1 TPVWIT
7 STPERA
13 LTPTAIALGNFD
25 GVHRGH
31 HNVIQPV
38 LQQSVRST
46 VVTFHPHPREYFTGE
61 SCPLLTPLEEKISH
75 LKALGIQQLVLLPF
89 NQELASLSPEAF
101 VKNLLVDQLK
111 PHYISVGEDFRF
123 GYQRRGT
130 AETLSAIASQL
141 GITVNIASLQTNGE
155 QRISSSSIR
164 DAISNGNIQLANA
177 LLGRPYTLRGTVITG
192 EQRGRTIGFPTANLA
207 LPRNKLVPCYGVY
220 AVQVT
225 STTRPLISPHPAV
238 MNIGMRPTVNG
249 QHPTIEIHLL
259 DWTGE
264 LYQHNLT
271 VQLKQFLRSE
281 EKFSSLDALKAQI
294 ASDCELAR
302 QILPCPSSEPVNS

>member
-1 TPVWIT
+1 MWIT
-7 STPERA
+7 STPDRT

-38 LQQSVRST
+38 LEQPVRST

-75 LKALGIQQLVLLPF
+75 FKALGIQQLVLLPF
-89 NQELASLSPEAF
+89 NQELASLPPETF
-101 VKNLLVDQLK
+101 VQTRLVEQLK

-123 GYQRRGT
+123 GYQRQGT
-130 AETLSAIASQL
+130 AETLRAIASQL
-141 GITVNIASLQTNGE
+141 GITVNIASLQTSGE

-164 DAISNGNIQLANA
+164 DAISNGNIQLANE
-177 LLGRPYTLRGTVITG
+177 LLGRPYTLRGTVVTG

-207 LPRNKLVPCYGVY
+207 LPRNKLVPRYGVY

-225 STTRPLISPHPAV
+225 STTRPLIAPHPAV

-259 DWTGE
+259 DWTGD
-264 LYQHNLT
+264 LYQSNLT
-271 VQLKQFLRSE
+271 VQLKQFLRPE

-302 QILPCPSSEPVNS
+302 QILLCPSSEPVNP

>member
-1 TPVWIT
+1 MWIT
-7 STPERA
+7 STPERT

-31 HNVIQPV
+31 QNVIQPV

-61 SCPLLTPLEEKISH
+61 NCPLLTPLEEKISH

-89 NQELASLSPEAF
+89 NRELASLSPEAF
-101 VKNLLVDQLK
+101 VKNLLMKQLK
-111 PHYISVGEDFRF
+111 PYYISVGEDFRF

-141 GITVNIASLQTNGE
+141 GIPVNIASLQTSGE

-164 DAISNGNIQLANA
+164 HAINNGNIELANE
-177 LLGRPYTLRGTVITG
+177 LLGRPYTLRGTVVTG
-192 EQRGRTIGFPTANLA
+192 EQRGRTIGFSTANLA

-220 AVQVT
+220 AVQAT
-225 STTRPLISPHPAV
+225 STTRPLIAPHPAV

-271 VQLKQFLRSE
+271 VQLKQFLRPE
-281 EKFSSLDALKAQI
+281 EKFSSLNALKAQI

-302 QILPCPSSEPVNS
+302 QILPCPSSEPINS